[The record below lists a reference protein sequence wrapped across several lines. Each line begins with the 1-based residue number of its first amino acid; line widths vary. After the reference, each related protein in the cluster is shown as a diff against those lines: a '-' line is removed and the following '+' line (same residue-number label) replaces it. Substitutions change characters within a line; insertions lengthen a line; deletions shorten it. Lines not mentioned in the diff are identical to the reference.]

1 MSERTNVDD
10 DEYFQ
15 PYAIYGT
22 RTVFNMSLKLY
33 NYLYITIMD
42 AANSEQGKTIGMN
55 LLWTFSKLCVYA
67 ERGGI
72 LLYNSNDYIKQG
84 VDKCVSIKEWIED
97 LTSNKKIEPK
107 INNWIHVCRVSNKGN
122 SYSEIYDNLSDTMTE
137 TECVSKYQTSY
148 LSVLNES
155 DQYNDTCVF
164 LKHNN
169 LYCIRKCAGH
179 DIKLDVE
186 IPIKQSNCVPISIVY
201 KHPDMTEDIDLL
213 FLPNEM
219 YCVNNILFSKAFVRR
234 SLEYQEKPFAFD
246 DRYTI
251 DIIDSN
257 VTMYTMTKNNYMK
270 ILVDEFKIISL
281 DDAVNERK
289 EPIGDSSS
297 GDEDKSI
304 DSINVCKEAIEYS
317 SSGDEDQSIDYVDV
331 CKEAIEY
338 NSSSDEDRSNDSE
351 YVYKQP
357 FDIIDSSEED
367 KSINSINVCKKIVR
381 DNSSSD
387 EQQTQNDEECLD
399 T

>member
-1 MSERTNVDD
+1 MSEKTNDD
-10 DEYFQ
+10 KYFE

-22 RTVFNMSLKLY
+22 RTVFNMSVKLY

-42 AANSEQGKTIGMN
+42 AANSEQGKAIGMN
-55 LLWTFSKLCVYA
+55 LLWTFSKICVYA

-107 INNWIHVCRVSNKGN
+107 INNWIHVCRVSNTGN

-179 DIKLDVE
+179 DIKLDIE
-186 IPIKQSNCVPISIVY
+186 TPIEKSNCVPISIVY

-304 DSINVCKEAIEYS
+304 DSINVCKEAI
-317 SSGDEDQSIDYVDV
+317 GDS
-331 CKEAIEY
+331 
-338 NSSSDEDRSNDSE
+338 SSSDEDKHIDYVNVCKEPIGDSN
-351 YVYKQP
+351 
-357 FDIIDSSEED
+357 SSDED
-367 KSINSINVCKKIVR
+367 KSIDSVNVCKEPIG
-381 DNSSSD
+381 DSSSSD

>member
-1 MSERTNVDD
+1 MSETTNDN
-10 DEYFQ
+10 EYFE

-33 NYLYITIMD
+33 NYLYDTIVA

-55 LLWTFSKLCVYA
+55 LLWTFSKMCVYV

-72 LLYNSNDYIKQG
+72 LLYNSNDYIKQC
-84 VDKCVSIKEWIED
+84 VDQCVSMKEWVDD
-97 LTSNKKIEPK
+97 LTSNKNVEPK
-107 INNWIHVCRVSNKGN
+107 INNWVHVCRISNRDN

-137 TECVSKYQTSY
+137 TECVRKYQTAY

-164 LKHNN
+164 LKQNN

-179 DIKLDVE
+179 DIKLDVAT
-186 IPIKQSNCVPISIVY
+186 PIEQSNCIPISIVY

-219 YCVNNILFSKAFVRR
+219 YCVNNSLFSKAFVRR
-234 SLEYQEKPFAFD
+234 SLEYQEKPFVFD

-257 VTMYTMTKNNYMK
+257 VTMHTMTKTDYMK

-281 DDAVNERK
+281 DDVVFEKDNGENSVNT
-289 EPIGDSSS
+289 D
-297 GDEDKSI
+297 DEDNSI
-304 DSINVCKEAIEYS
+304 DSINVCKQPI
-317 SSGDEDQSIDYVDV
+317 GDS
-331 CKEAIEY
+331 
-338 NSSSDEDRSNDSE
+338 SSSDEDKS
-351 YVYKQP
+351 
-357 FDIIDSSEED
+357 IDSV
-367 KSINSINVCKKIVR
+367 NVCKEPIG
-381 DNSSSD
+381 DSSSSD
-387 EQQTQNDEECLD
+387 EQQTQNDEECID